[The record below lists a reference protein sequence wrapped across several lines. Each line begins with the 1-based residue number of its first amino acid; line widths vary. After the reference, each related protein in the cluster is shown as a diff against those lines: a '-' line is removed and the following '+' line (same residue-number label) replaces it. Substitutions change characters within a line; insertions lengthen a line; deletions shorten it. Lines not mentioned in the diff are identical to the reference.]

1 MSHLC
6 VRFYTLTL
14 TYIIYPYKQRI
25 CKMENETS
33 ISVDSNQKTS
43 SYLQNEDATR
53 TRQFKSKR
61 VGNGI

>member
-25 CKMENETS
+25 CKMETETS

-53 TRQFKSKR
+53 TRQF
-61 VGNGI
+61 